1 MAASR
6 IKTAN
11 KSQKEK
17 REENQTF
24 DPFHARPI
32 FQKKKSTV
40 HNKRNSVK
48 LGKRPV
54 EPEGTYLATKKKPN
68 PKNSR
73 NTWNET
79 QMFFEFF
86 ENWFTFFLMIL
97 ATPTAGCT
105 RGEPAV
111 SHAVVRSVA
120 ALKSPWRPAPFCFS
134 VAQFLFSFF
143 FYFFFFFFLFF
154 LPVWPFFLF
163 FRDYRVATV
172 IWSAYVPS
180 FT

>member
-48 LGKRPV
+48 LGKR
-54 EPEGTYLATKKKPN
+54 
-68 PKNSR
+68 
-73 NTWNET
+73 
-79 QMFFEFF
+79 
-86 ENWFTFFLMIL
+86 ENAIEIELDRK
-97 ATPTAGCT
+97 T
-105 RGEPAV
+105 R
-111 SHAVVRSVA
+111 
-120 ALKSPWRPAPFCFS
+120 
-134 VAQFLFSFF
+134 
-143 FYFFFFFFLFF
+143 
-154 LPVWPFFLF
+154 
-163 FRDYRVATV
+163 
-172 IWSAYVPS
+172 
-180 FT
+180 